1 MMKLRLEEKGGD
13 ADAGFALDAEKRP
26 GIGVKRVV
34 DGSAPI
40 TLNGNVIRE
49 GNPTN
54 DGATR

>member
-1 MMKLRLEEKGGD
+1 MRLEEKGGD